1 MLDRPPGIASTII
14 FLVEEANTNPVIVT
28 GNTETVV
35 IAAAGFIFGW
45 VAQKSR
51 VFNPGHIK
59 HQFQFTNW
67 VYLNQKCDLHRL
79 CSNFLLVQQ

>member
-1 MLDRPPGIASTII
+1 MSNTVPGIAFLKLFII
-14 FLVEEANTNPVIVT
+14 ETPNTNPVIVS
-28 GNTETVV
+28 GNSETAV

-67 VYLNQKCDLHRL
+67 VYLKE
-79 CSNFLLVQQ
+79 